1 MSVFVDVRTQ
11 AMYQMMDEG
20 FIGLIFSVFNED
32 KTNKVK
38 LIKIGQISLNIC
50 PLYC

>member
-1 MSVFVDVRTQ
+1 MLVVNNRLDIYGIPVDVRTQ

-32 KTNKVK
+32 KSTKV
-38 LIKIGQISLNIC
+38 SVRD
-50 PLYC
+50 